1 MTTPG
6 AVHTHVDGVD
16 AELAPLSLSVESDGD
31 DTHGSLRRVL
41 DALSCVPWPQ
51 VCVEACCAATM
62 LASAPPLSATVLFVQ
77 MRQKSSTTA
86 HHAVMEFERSFDAS
100 KEADALSASALARTD
115 SRVVDSKGDEDEDE
129 DEDEMRS
136 FETLMSS
143 MLKERSSPFEHNAAL
158 LAHRSQLYGGMACL
172 CSRLRSLGRLD
183 CPP

>member
-1 MTTPG
+1 M
-6 AVHTHVDGVD
+6 
-16 AELAPLSLSVESDGD
+16 ESDGD
-31 DTHGSLRRVL
+31 DTYGSLRRVL

-51 VCVEACCAATM
+51 VCVEACYAATM

-115 SRVVDSKGDEDEDE
+115 GHVVESSGDE

-143 MLKERSSPFEHNAAL
+143 MLKERASPHHSNRMLPCLRIAHSCMAARPVFVLASDLLVAWTAL
-158 LAHRSQLYGGMACL
+158 LDFVRPKGKWTAQTGTGWP
-172 CSRLRSLGRLD
+172 RL
-183 CPP
+183 